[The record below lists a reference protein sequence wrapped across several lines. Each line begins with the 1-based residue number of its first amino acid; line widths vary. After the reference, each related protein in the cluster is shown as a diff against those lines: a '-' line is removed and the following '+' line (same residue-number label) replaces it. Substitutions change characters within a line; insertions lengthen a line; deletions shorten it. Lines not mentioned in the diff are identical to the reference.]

1 MSKVIKAGTP
11 ITAISKAMSAES
23 AIAISQKLEANVWAT
38 PSRDSP
44 NAEKLL
50 DGAI

>member
-1 MSKVIKAGTP
+1 MSKIIKTGTAV
-11 ITAISKAMSAES
+11 TALSKATSAE
-23 AIAISQKLEANVWAT
+23 AAVAISQKLEGNIWAT